1 MSDRQKLLKRV
12 QMYSFAVTDAALF
25 LDTHPD
31 CSEALAYY
39 VKHKKLYEEAK
50 EQFEKTYG
58 PLSINSEQ
66 NNNRWAWVDEPFP
79 WELAANC

>member
-1 MSDRQKLLKRV
+1 MNDRAKMLKKV

-39 VKHKKLYEEAK
+39 NKHKKLWEEAK
-50 EQFEKTYG
+50 KQFEAAYG
-58 PLSINSEQ
+58 PLSIDSDQ
-66 NNNRWAWVDEPFP
+66 NNDRWAWVDCPFP
-79 WELAANC
+79 WELSAN